1 MTIAALALLLAACG
15 NEEIIENNESGSTG
29 KVHMTFTAGMP
40 QTRTSLGE
48 DGHAVNWTQGD
59 LVAIYDGTETIC
71 KFEATEVSGST
82 ATLEGE
88 AKVTDTYTA
97 FYPYTD
103 DGTLTLDNT
112 AITFT
117 LPATQTAVAGGFA
130 EGLNPSWAQATDGSK
145 NLTFRNLCALAK
157 FTVDA
162 EGVTE
167 VTLTANQESDA
178 LAGGLTYT
186 IADGTLTATGSASRS
201 VTLTGTFTKGE
212 EYYFVVAPG
221 MLTGGITLNYMGEG
235 GKTYVK
241 TTQKEVT
248 FAAGKITNLG
258 VLDIANF
265 TEALNAAFANAV
277 KESNPNIGWR
287 ANPDGTVSLDEDNKL
302 QIIMNGGTFLDLPNK
317 NITSLAGIEYFTD
330 LEHLDCMGNQLT
342 TLDVTKLT
350 NLKNLFCSDNQ
361 LTTLDVTKLT
371 DLETLDC
378 MGNQLTTLDVTGLT
392 SLMFLV
398 CNDNQLTAL
407 DVTGLTSLV
416 NLLCSDNQLTALDV
430 TGLTNLTSLH
440 CNDNQLVSLNVSTL
454 EELKTLWCHGNKM
467 TALNITHNAY
477 LGDLTCGNQ
486 QDNQQLT
493 LTLWDTKKE
502 FWDRML
508 DRHSDENSNVTTNV
522 IEAPVNADHDGYEED
537 GETVDW

>member
-1 MTIAALALLLAACG
+1 MRTKNMTIAALALLLAACG

-71 KFEATEVSGST
+71 KFEATKVSGST
-82 ATLEGE
+82 ATLKGE
-88 AKVTDTYTA
+88 AAETDTYTA

-103 DGTLTLDNT
+103 DGTLTLTHD

-117 LPATQTAVAGGFA
+117 LPATQTATAGGFA

-145 NLTFRNLCALAK
+145 NLTFQNLCALAK

-167 VTLTANQESDA
+167 VTLTANNTSDA
-178 LAGGLTYT
+178 LSGGLTYT

-201 VTLTGTFTKGE
+201 VTLTGTFTRGE

-221 MLTGGITLNYMGEG
+221 TLTGGITLNYMGEG

-241 TTQKEVT
+241 TTQSEVPFT
-248 FAAGKITNLG
+248 AGKITNLG
-258 VLDIANF
+258 ALDIANF
-265 TEALNAAFANAV
+265 AEALNAAFANAV
-277 KESNPNIGWR
+277 KESNSHIQWT
-287 ANPDGTVSLDEDNKL
+287 ANPDGTVSLDENNRME
-302 QIIMNGGTFLDLPNK
+302 IIMNGGTFLDLQNK

-330 LEHLDCMGNQLT
+330 LEFLDCTGNQLT

-350 NLKNLFCSDNQ
+350 
-361 LTTLDVTKLT
+361 
-371 DLETLDC
+371 
-378 MGNQLTTLDVTGLT
+378 
-392 SLMFLV
+392 SLMYLV

-407 DVTGLTSLV
+407 DVTGLTSLK
-416 NLLCSDNQLTALDV
+416 NLFCSDNQLTTLDV
-430 TGLTNLTSLH
+430 TGLTSLTDLE
-440 CNDNQLVSLNVSTL
+440 CNGNQLVSLDVSTL
-454 EELKTLWCHGNKM
+454 KELQILWCHGNKM
-467 TALNITHNAY
+467 TALDITNNAY
-477 LGDLTCGNQ
+477 LGDLKCGNQ

-508 DRHSDENSNVTTNV
+508 NMYSDENSNVTTIVKPSPVEAGHNDFGDGGNV
-522 IEAPVNADHDGYEED
+522 E
-537 GETVDW
+537 W

>member
-1 MTIAALALLLAACG
+1 MKAKHIVLVAAALALAACG

-29 KVHMTFTAGMP
+29 KVHMTFTAGTP

-71 KFEATEVSGST
+71 KFEATEVEGST

-88 AKVTDTYTA
+88 AAETDTYTA

-145 NLTFRNLCALAK
+145 NLTFQNLCALAK

-178 LAGGLTYT
+178 LSGELTYT

-201 VTLTGTFTKGE
+201 VTLTGTFTKGK

-221 MLTGGITLNYMGEG
+221 TLTGGITLNYMGEG

-248 FAAGKITNLG
+248 FNAGRITYLG
-258 VLDIANF
+258 ALDANNF

-277 KESNPNIGWR
+277 KESNSHIQWT
-287 ANPDGTVSLDEDNKL
+287 ANPDGTVSLDENNR
-302 QIIMNGGTFLDLPNK
+302 IEIMNGGTFLDLQNK
-317 NITSLAGIEYFTD
+317 NITSLAGIEYFTN
-330 LEHLDCMGNQLT
+330 LETLNCMGNQLT

-350 NLKNLFCSDNQ
+350 S
-361 LTTLDVTKLT
+361 
-371 DLETLDC
+371 LELLDC
-378 MGNQLTTLDVTGLT
+378 RGNQLTALDVTGLT

-407 DVTGLTSLV
+407 DVTGLTSLTDLV
-416 NLLCSDNQLTALDV
+416 CSDNQLTTLDV

-454 EELKTLWCHGNKM
+454 EELGILWCHGNKM
-467 TALNITHNAY
+467 TALDITHNA
-477 LGDLTCGNQ
+477 DLWDLECGNQ

-493 LTLWDTKKE
+493 LTLWDTQE
-502 FWDRML
+502 AFWDRML
-508 DRHSDENSNVTTNV
+508 DMYSVENSNVTTNV
-522 IEAPVNADHDGYEED
+522 IETPVNADHDGYEED
-537 GETVDW
+537 GGEPVLQ

>member
-15 NEEIIENNESGSTG
+15 NEDILENNESGNAG
-29 KVHMTFTAGMP
+29 KVHMTFTAGTP
-40 QTRTSLGE
+40 QTRTSLAE

-82 ATLEGE
+82 ATLKGE
-88 AKVTDTYTA
+88 AAETDTYTA

-103 DGTLTLDNT
+103 DGTLTLTHD

-117 LPATQTAVAGGFA
+117 LPATQTATAGGFA

-145 NLTFRNLCALAK
+145 KLTFQNLCALAR

-178 LAGGLTYT
+178 LAGELTYT
-186 IADGTLTATGSASRS
+186 IADGKLTATGSASRS
-201 VTLTGTFTKGE
+201 VTLTGTFTRGE

-221 MLTGGITLNYMGEG
+221 TLKGGITLNYMGEG

-241 TTQKEVT
+241 TTTKQVT
-248 FAAGKITNLG
+248 FTAGKITKLG
-258 VLDIANF
+258 ALDIANF

-277 KESNPNIGWR
+277 KESNQYIQWR
-287 ANPDGTVSLDEDNKL
+287 ANPDGTVSLDENNKL
-302 QIIMNGGTFLDLPNK
+302 QIIENGGTFLDLQNK
-317 NITSLAGIEYFTD
+317 NITSLAGIEYFTY
-330 LEHLDCMGNQLT
+330 LEFLDCRGNQLT
-342 TLDVTKLT
+342 TLDVTK
-350 NLKNLFCSDNQ
+350 
-361 LTTLDVTKLT
+361 
-371 DLETLDC
+371 
-378 MGNQLTTLDVTGLT
+378 LT

-407 DVTGLTSLV
+407 DVTGLTSLMDLV
-416 NLLCSDNQLTALDV
+416 CSGNQLTTLDV

-454 EELKTLWCHGNKM
+454 KELQILWCHGNKM
-467 TALNITHNAY
+467 TALDITHNA
-477 LGDLTCGNQ
+477 DLWDLECGNQ
-486 QDNQQLT
+486 TDAAGKLQT
-493 LTLWDTKKE
+493 LTLILTSAQKDTWDNTWKN
-502 FWDRML
+502 W
-508 DRHSDENSNVTTNV
+508 SNN
-522 IEAPVNADHDGYEED
+522 APVTLEVKDLGSTAH
-537 GETVDW
+537 W

>member
-1 MTIAALALLLAACG
+1 MKVKNMTIAALALLLAACG
-15 NEEIIENNESGSTG
+15 NEDILENNESGNAG

-88 AKVTDTYTA
+88 AAETDTYTA

-117 LPATQTAVAGGFA
+117 LPATQTATAGGFA

-145 NLTFRNLCALAK
+145 NLTFQNLCALAK

-277 KESNPNIGWR
+277 KESNPDIGWR

-302 QIIMNGGTFLDLPNK
+302 QIRRNTFLDLQNK

-330 LEHLDCMGNQLT
+330 LEFLDCTGNQLT

-350 NLKNLFCSDNQ
+350 NL
-361 LTTLDVTKLT
+361 T
-371 DLETLDC
+371 DLIC
-378 MGNQLTTLDVTGLT
+378 AGNQLTTLDVTGLT
-392 SLMFLV
+392 NLMNLH
-398 CNDNQLTAL
+398 CN
-407 DVTGLTSLV
+407 
-416 NLLCSDNQLTALDV
+416 DNQLTALDV
-430 TGLTNLTSLH
+430 TGLTNLTGLFCAGNQLTTLDVTGLTNLMSLH

-454 EELKTLWCHGNKM
+454 EELGILLCHGNKM
-467 TALNITHNAY
+467 TALDITHNAD
-477 LGDLTCGNQ
+477 LWDLTCGNQ

-493 LTLWDTKKE
+493 LTLWDTQE
-502 FWDRML
+502 AFWDRML
-508 DRHSDENSNVTTNV
+508 DMYSDENSNVTTNV

>member
-1 MTIAALALLLAACG
+1 MKAKHIVLVAAALALAACG
-15 NEEIIENNESGSTG
+15 NEEILENNESGSTG
-29 KVHMTFTAGMP
+29 KVHMTFTAGTP

-82 ATLEGE
+82 ATLKGE
-88 AKVTDTYTA
+88 AAETDTYTA

-145 NLTFRNLCALAK
+145 NLTFQNLCALAK
-157 FTVDA
+157 FTVEA

-178 LAGGLTYT
+178 LAGELTYT

-201 VTLTGTFTKGE
+201 VTLTGTFTRGE

-221 MLTGGITLNYMGEG
+221 TLTGGITLNYMGEG

-248 FAAGKITNLG
+248 FTAGKITYLG
-258 VLDIANF
+258 ALDADNF

-277 KESNPNIGWR
+277 KESKPYIQWT
-287 ANPDGTVSLDEDNKL
+287 ANPDGTVSLDENNRME
-302 QIIMNGGTFLDLPNK
+302 IIMNRVAFLDLQNK

-330 LEHLDCMGNQLT
+330 LEHLFCAGNQLT
-342 TLDVTKLT
+342 ALDVTKLT
-350 NLKNLFCSDNQ
+350 NLTGLICA
-361 LTTLDVTKLT
+361 
-371 DLETLDC
+371 
-378 MGNQLTTLDVTGLT
+378 GNQLTTLDVTGLT
-392 SLMFLV
+392 SLMILV
-398 CNDNQLTAL
+398 CN
-407 DVTGLTSLV
+407 
-416 NLLCSDNQLTALDV
+416 DNQLTALDV

-454 EELKTLWCHGNKM
+454 EELGILWCHGNKM
-467 TALNITHNAY
+467 TALDITQNAD
-477 LGDLTCGNQ
+477 LGDLKCGNQ

-508 DRHSDENSNVTTNV
+508 NMYSDENSNVTTNL
-522 IEAPVNADHDGYEED
+522 IEAPVEAGHNGYEED
-537 GETVDW
+537 GGEPVLQ

>member
-1 MTIAALALLLAACG
+1 MSTKCMTIAALALLLAACG
-15 NEEIIENNESGSTG
+15 NEEILENNESGSTG

-88 AKVTDTYTA
+88 ATETDTYTA

-103 DGTLTLDNT
+103 DGTLTIDNT

-145 NLTFRNLCALAK
+145 NLTFQNLCALAK
-157 FTVDA
+157 FTVDT

-221 MLTGGITLNYMGEG
+221 TLTGGITLNYMGEG

-241 TTQKEVT
+241 TTTKQVT
-248 FAAGKITNLG
+248 FTAGRITNLG
-258 VLDIANF
+258 ALDIANF

-277 KESNPNIGWR
+277 EEFNPYIGWT
-287 ANPDGTVSLDEDNKL
+287 ANPDGTVSLDEYNKL
-302 QIIMNGGTFLDLPNK
+302 QIRRRGGPFLPLQNK

-330 LEHLDCMGNQLT
+330 LETLDCIGNQLT

-350 NLKNLFCSDNQ
+350 NL
-361 LTTLDVTKLT
+361 TTLI
-371 DLETLDC
+371 C
-378 MGNQLTTLDVTGLT
+378 SG
-392 SLMFLV
+392 
-398 CNDNQLTAL
+398 NQLTAL
-407 DVTGLTSLV
+407 DVTK
-416 NLLCSDNQLTALDV
+416 
-430 TGLTNLTSLH
+430 LTNLTDLE
-440 CNDNQLVSLNVSTL
+440 CNGNQLVSLDVSTL
-454 EELKTLWCHGNKM
+454 EELEILWCHGNKM
-467 TALNITHNAY
+467 TALDITNNAY

-537 GETVDW
+537 GGEPVLQ

>member
-1 MTIAALALLLAACG
+1 MKAKHIVLVAAALALAACG

-29 KVHMTFTAGMP
+29 KVHMTFTAGTP
-40 QTRTSLGE
+40 QTRTSLAE

-88 AKVTDTYTA
+88 AAETDTYTA

-117 LPATQTAVAGGFA
+117 LPATQTATAGGFA

-145 NLTFRNLCALAK
+145 NLTFQNLCALAK

-178 LAGGLTYT
+178 LAGELTYT
-186 IADGTLTATGSASRS
+186 IADGPLTATGSASRS
-201 VTLTGTFTKGE
+201 VTLTGTFTRGE

-221 MLTGGITLNYMGEG
+221 TLTGGITLNYMGEG

-241 TTQKEVT
+241 TTQSEVT
-248 FAAGKITNLG
+248 FTAGKITYLG
-258 VLDIANF
+258 ALDANNF

-277 KESNPNIGWR
+277 KESNSHIQWR
-287 ANPDGTVSLDEDNKL
+287 ANPDGTVSLDEYNKL
-302 QIIMNGGTFLDLPNK
+302 EIIRNGGTFLDLPNK

-330 LEHLDCMGNQLT
+330 LELLDCRGNQLT
-342 TLDVTKLT
+342 ALDVTKLT
-350 NLKNLFCSDNQ
+350 
-361 LTTLDVTKLT
+361 
-371 DLETLDC
+371 
-378 MGNQLTTLDVTGLT
+378 
-392 SLMFLV
+392 SLMYLV

-407 DVTGLTSLV
+407 DVTGLTSLTDLV
-416 NLLCSDNQLTALDV
+416 CSGNQLTTLDVTKLTNLTTLICAGNQLTALDV

-454 EELKTLWCHGNKM
+454 EELESLWCHGNKM
-467 TALNITHNAY
+467 TALDITHNA
-477 LGDLTCGNQ
+477 DLWDLECGNQ
-486 QDNQQLT
+486 TDAAGKLQT
-493 LTLWDTKKE
+493 LTLILTSAQKDTWDNTWKN
-502 FWDRML
+502 W
-508 DRHSDENSNVTTNV
+508 SNN
-522 IEAPVNADHDGYEED
+522 APVTLEVKDLGSTAH
-537 GETVDW
+537 W

>member
-1 MTIAALALLLAACG
+1 MALAGGLMTACTQDETEGLA
-15 NEEIIENNESGSTG
+15 TG
-29 KVHMTFTAGMP
+29 KLVPMTFTAGTP

-71 KFEATEVSGST
+71 KFEATEVEGST

-117 LPATQTAVAGGFA
+117 LPATQTATAGGFA

-145 NLTFRNLCALAK
+145 NLTFQNLCALAK

-167 VTLTANQESDA
+167 VILTANNTGDA
-178 LAGGLTYT
+178 LAGELTYT
-186 IADGTLTATGSASRS
+186 IADRTLTATGSASRS
-201 VTLTGTFTKGE
+201 VTIKGNFE
-212 EYYFVVAPG
+212 AAKEYYFVVAPG
-221 MLTGGITLNYMGEG
+221 TLTGGITLNYMGEG

-241 TTQKEVT
+241 TTTKQVT
-248 FAAGKITNLG
+248 FTAGKITNLG
-258 VLDIANF
+258 ALDIANF

-277 KESNPNIGWR
+277 KEFNPNIQWR

-302 QIIMNGGTFLDLPNK
+302 QIRRNRVTFLYLQNK

-330 LEHLDCMGNQLT
+330 LETLDCGGNQLT

-350 NLKNLFCSDNQ
+350 K
-361 LTTLDVTKLT
+361 
-371 DLETLDC
+371 
-378 MGNQLTTLDVTGLT
+378 
-392 SLMFLV
+392 LMFLV

-407 DVTGLTSLV
+407 DVTGLTSLK
-416 NLLCSDNQLTALDV
+416 NLICSGNQLTTLDV
-430 TGLTNLTSLH
+430 TGLTSLTDLECS
-440 CNDNQLVSLNVSTL
+440 DNQLVSLDVSTL
-454 EELKTLWCHGNKM
+454 EELGILWCHGNKM
-467 TALNITHNAY
+467 TALDITHNAY
-477 LGDLTCGNQ
+477 LGDLKCGNQ

-508 DRHSDENSNVTTNV
+508 NRYSDENSNVTTNV
-522 IEAPVNADHDGYEED
+522 IETPVNADHDGYEDD
-537 GETVDW
+537 GGEPVLQ

>member
-1 MTIAALALLLAACG
+1 MSTKCMTIAALALLLAACG

-117 LPATQTAVAGGFA
+117 LPATQTATAGGFA
-130 EGLNPSWAQATDGSK
+130 NGLNPSWAQATDGSK

-178 LAGGLTYT
+178 LSGGLTYT

-221 MLTGGITLNYMGEG
+221 TLTGGITLNYMGEG

-248 FAAGKITNLG
+248 FTAGKITYLG
-258 VLDIANF
+258 ALDANNF

-277 KESNPNIGWR
+277 EDFNPNIGWR
-287 ANPDGTVSLDEDNKL
+287 ANPDGTVSLDEYNRM
-302 QIIMNGGTFLDLPNK
+302 QIIMNGGTFLFLRNK

-330 LEHLDCMGNQLT
+330 LETLDCMDNQLT

-350 NLKNLFCSDNQ
+350 NL
-361 LTTLDVTKLT
+361 T
-371 DLETLDC
+371 DLEC
-378 MGNQLTTLDVTGLT
+378 NGNQLGSLD
-392 SLMFLV
+392 
-398 CNDNQLTAL
+398 
-407 DVTGLTSLV
+407 
-416 NLLCSDNQLTALDV
+416 
-430 TGLTNLTSLH
+430 
-440 CNDNQLVSLNVSTL
+440 VSTL
-454 EELKTLWCHGNKM
+454 KELKILWCHGNKM
-467 TALNITHNAY
+467 TALDITHNAY
-477 LGDLTCGNQ
+477 LGELKCGNQ

-508 DRHSDENSNVTTNV
+508 NMYSDENSNVTTNF
-522 IEAPVNADHDGYEED
+522 IETPVNADHDGYEEVG
-537 GETVDW
+537 GEPVLQ

>member
-15 NEEIIENNESGSTG
+15 NEEILENNESGSTG
-29 KVHMTFTAGMP
+29 KVHMTFTAGTP
-40 QTRTSLGE
+40 QTRTSLAE
-48 DGHAVNWTQGD
+48 NGHAVNWTQGD

-88 AKVTDTYTA
+88 AAETDTYTA

-103 DGTLTLDNT
+103 DGTLTLTHD

-117 LPATQTAVAGGFA
+117 LPATQTAVADGFA
-130 EGLNPSWAQATDGSK
+130 EGLNPSWAQATGGSK
-145 NLTFRNLCALAK
+145 NLTFQNLCALAK

-186 IADGTLTATGSASRS
+186 DGTLAANDGASRS

-221 MLTGGITLNYMGEG
+221 TLTGGITLNYMGEG

-248 FAAGKITNLG
+248 FTAGKITNLG
-258 VLDIANF
+258 VLDANNF

-277 KESNPNIGWR
+277 KESNPDIQWR
-287 ANPDGTVSLDEDNKL
+287 ANPDGTVSLDEYNRM
-302 QIIMNGGTFLDLPNK
+302 QIIRNWVTFLDLQNK

-330 LEHLDCMGNQLT
+330 LEILDCMGNQLT

-350 NLKNLFCSDNQ
+350 KLMFLICAGNQ
-361 LTTLDVTKLT
+361 LTTLDVTGLT
-371 DLETLDC
+371 NLTTLDC

-392 SLMFLV
+392 NL
-398 CNDNQLTAL
+398 
-407 DVTGLTSLV
+407 TGLF
-416 NLLCSDNQLTALDV
+416 CAGNQLTALDV
-430 TGLTNLTSLH
+430 TGLTNLTDLE
-440 CNDNQLVSLNVSTL
+440 CNDNQLVSLDVRTL
-454 EELKTLWCHGNKM
+454 EELEILWCHGNKM
-467 TALNITHNAY
+467 TALDITNNAY
-477 LGDLTCGNQ
+477 LGDLKCGNQ

-493 LTLWDTKKE
+493 LTLWDTQE
-502 FWDRML
+502 AFWNRML
-508 DRHSDENSNVTTNV
+508 NMYSGENSNVTTIV
-522 IEAPVNADHDGYEED
+522 KPSPVEAGHNGYEED
-537 GETVDW
+537 GGEPVLQ

>member
-29 KVHMTFTAGMP
+29 KVHMTFTAGTP
-40 QTRTSLGE
+40 QTRTSLAE

-117 LPATQTAVAGGFA
+117 LPATQTATAGGFA

-145 NLTFRNLCALAK
+145 NLEFQNLCALAK

-201 VTLTGTFTKGE
+201 VTIKGNFE
-212 EYYFVVAPG
+212 AAKEYYFVVAPG
-221 MLTGGITLNYMGEG
+221 TLTGGITLNYMDEG

-248 FAAGKITNLG
+248 FTAGKITYLG
-258 VLDIANF
+258 ALDANNF

-277 KESNPNIGWR
+277 KEFNPNIGWR
-287 ANPDGTVSLDEDNKL
+287 ANPDGTVSLDENNRM
-302 QIIMNGGTFLDLPNK
+302 QIIMNGGTFLFLRNK

-330 LEHLDCMGNQLT
+330 LETLDCMDNQLT

-350 NLKNLFCSDNQ
+350 NL
-361 LTTLDVTKLT
+361 T
-371 DLETLDC
+371 DLE
-378 MGNQLTTLDVTGLT
+378 
-392 SLMFLV
+392 
-398 CNDNQLTAL
+398 
-407 DVTGLTSLV
+407 
-416 NLLCSDNQLTALDV
+416 
-430 TGLTNLTSLH
+430 

-454 EELKTLWCHGNKM
+454 EELKYLWCHGNKM
-467 TALNITHNAY
+467 TALDITNNAY
-477 LGDLTCGNQ
+477 LGDLKCGNQ

-508 DRHSDENSNVTTNV
+508 NMYSVENSNVTTIVKPSPVEAGHNDFGDGGNV
-522 IEAPVNADHDGYEED
+522 E
-537 GETVDW
+537 W

>member
-1 MTIAALALLLAACG
+1 MKAKNMTIAALALLLAACG
-15 NEEIIENNESGSTG
+15 NEEILENNESGSTG
-29 KVHMTFTAGMP
+29 KVHMTFTAGTP

-48 DGHAVNWTQGD
+48 DGHAVNWTLND

-71 KFEATEVSGST
+71 KFEATEVEGST

-117 LPATQTAVAGGFA
+117 LPATQTATAGGFA

-145 NLTFRNLCALAK
+145 NLTFQNLCALAK

-186 IADGTLTATGSASRS
+186 IADDALTATGSASRS
-201 VTLTGTFTKGE
+201 VTMTGTFMKGE

-221 MLTGGITLNYMGEG
+221 TLTGGITLNYMGEG

-248 FAAGKITNLG
+248 FTAGKITYLG
-258 VLDIANF
+258 ALDANNF

-277 KESNPNIGWR
+277 EEFNPNIQWR
-287 ANPDGTVSLDEDNKL
+287 ANPDGTVSLDEDNKF
-302 QIIMNGGTFLDLPNK
+302 QIIRRG
-317 NITSLAGIEYFTD
+317 
-330 LEHLDCMGNQLT
+330 
-342 TLDVTKLT
+342 
-350 NLKNLFCSDNQ
+350 
-361 LTTLDVTKLT
+361 
-371 DLETLDC
+371 
-378 MGNQLTTLDVTGLT
+378 
-392 SLMFLV
+392 
-398 CNDNQLTAL
+398 
-407 DVTGLTSLV
+407 
-416 NLLCSDNQLTALDV
+416 
-430 TGLTNLTSLH
+430 
-440 CNDNQLVSLNVSTL
+440 
-454 EELKTLWCHGNKM
+454 ELSWICEIKTLP
-467 TALNITHNAY
+467 ALPALSTSPIWR
-477 LGDLTCGNQ
+477 
-486 QDNQQLT
+486 
-493 LTLWDTKKE
+493 LWIAG
-502 FWDRML
+502 
-508 DRHSDENSNVTTNV
+508 V
-522 IEAPVNADHDGYEED
+522 IN
-537 GETVDW
+537 

>member
-15 NEEIIENNESGSTG
+15 NEEILENNESGSTG

-82 ATLEGE
+82 ATLKGE
-88 AKVTDTYTA
+88 AAETDTYTA

-117 LPATQTAVAGGFA
+117 LPATQTATAGGFA
-130 EGLNPSWAQATDGSK
+130 NGLNPSWAQATGGSK
-145 NLTFRNLCALAK
+145 NLEFQNLCALAK

-221 MLTGGITLNYMGEG
+221 TLTGGITLNYMGEG

-241 TTQKEVT
+241 TTTKQVT
-248 FAAGKITNLG
+248 FTAGKITNLG
-258 VLDIANF
+258 ALDANNF

-277 KESNPNIGWR
+277 KESNQYIQWT
-287 ANPDGTVSLDEDNKL
+287 ANPDGTVSLDENNRME
-302 QIIMNGGTFLDLPNK
+302 IIMNWVTHLDLQNK
-317 NITSLAGIEYFTD
+317 NITSLAGIEYF
-330 LEHLDCMGNQLT
+330 
-342 TLDVTKLT
+342 
-350 NLKNLFCSDNQ
+350 
-361 LTTLDVTKLT
+361 T

-392 SLMFLV
+392 SLTDLE
-398 CNDNQLTAL
+398 
-407 DVTGLTSLV
+407 
-416 NLLCSDNQLTALDV
+416 
-430 TGLTNLTSLH
+430 
-440 CNDNQLVSLNVSTL
+440 CNDNQLVSLDVSTL
-454 EELKTLWCHGNKM
+454 EELEYLWCHGNKM
-467 TALNITHNAY
+467 TALDITHNAY
-477 LGDLTCGNQ
+477 LGDLKCGNQ

-508 DRHSDENSNVTTNV
+508 NMYSDENSNVTTNV
-522 IEAPVNADHDGYEED
+522 IETPVNADHNGYEED
-537 GETVDW
+537 GGEPVLQ

>member
-1 MTIAALALLLAACG
+1 MKAKHIVLVAAALALAACS
-15 NEEIIENNESGSTG
+15 NEEILENNESGSTG
-29 KVHMTFTAGMP
+29 KVHMTFSAGTP
-40 QTRTSLGE
+40 QTRTSLAD
-48 DGHAVNWTQGD
+48 DGHAVNWTLND
-59 LVAIYDGTETIC
+59 LVAIYDGTETLC
-71 KFEATEVSGST
+71 RFEATEVNGSN

-103 DGTLTLDNT
+103 DGTLTFGDGT
-112 AITFT
+112 ITFT
-117 LPATQTAVAGGFA
+117 LPAGQTATAGGFA

-145 NLTFRNLCALAK
+145 NLTFQNLCALAK

-186 IADGTLTATGSASRS
+186 IADGTLTANDGASRS
-201 VTLTGTFTKGE
+201 VTMTGTFTKGQT
-212 EYYFVVAPG
+212 YYFVVAPG
-221 MLTGGITLNYMGEG
+221 TLTGGITLNYTGEG

-241 TTQKEVT
+241 TTQSEVT
-248 FAAGKITNLG
+248 FTAGKITYLG
-258 VLDIANF
+258 ALDANNF

-277 KESNPNIGWR
+277 KEFNPNINWT
-287 ANPDGTVSLDEDNKL
+287 ANPDGTVSLDGYNQE
-302 QIIMNGGTFLDLPNK
+302 QIIMNGRPFLDLRNK
-317 NITSLAGIEYFTD
+317 NITSLAGIEYFTNLTSLICAGNQLTTLD
-330 LEHLDCMGNQLT
+330 VTKLTSLTVLECSNNQLT

-350 NLKNLFCSDNQ
+350 NLEILECSGNQ
-361 LTTLDVTKLT
+361 LTTLDVTK
-371 DLETLDC
+371 
-378 MGNQLTTLDVTGLT
+378 LT

-407 DVTGLTSLV
+407 DVTGLTSLTD
-416 NLLCSDNQLTALDV
+416 LECS
-430 TGLTNLTSLH
+430 
-440 CNDNQLVSLNVSTL
+440 DNQLVSLDVSTL
-454 EELKTLWCHGNKM
+454 EELEILWCHGNKM
-467 TALNITHNAY
+467 TALDITHNAY
-477 LGDLTCGNQ
+477 LGDLKCGNQ

-508 DRHSDENSNVTTNV
+508 NKYSDENSNVTTIV
-522 IEAPVNADHDGYEED
+522 KPSPVEAGHNGYEED
-537 GETVDW
+537 GGEPVLQ

>member
-1 MTIAALALLLAACG
+1 
-15 NEEIIENNESGSTG
+15 
-29 KVHMTFTAGMP
+29 MTFTAGMP

-71 KFEATEVSGST
+71 KFEATEIEGST
-82 ATLEGE
+82 ATLKGE
-88 AKVTDTYTA
+88 AAETDTYTA

-117 LPATQTAVAGGFA
+117 LPATQTATAGGFA
-130 EGLNPSWAQATDGSK
+130 EGLNPSWAQATGGSK
-145 NLTFRNLCALAK
+145 NLTFQNLCALAK

-178 LAGGLTYT
+178 LAGELTYT
-186 IADGTLTATGSASRS
+186 IADRTLTATGSASRS

-221 MLTGGITLNYMGEG
+221 TLMGGITLNYMGEG

-241 TTQKEVT
+241 TTTKQVT
-248 FAAGKITNLG
+248 FTAGNITNLG
-258 VLDIANF
+258 ALDIANF

-277 KESNPNIGWR
+277 KEFNPNIQWT
-287 ANPDGTVSLDEDNKL
+287 ANPDGTVSLDENNRME
-302 QIIMNGGTFLDLPNK
+302 IIMNWVTFLPLQNK
-317 NITSLAGIEYFTD
+317 NITSLAGIEYF
-330 LEHLDCMGNQLT
+330 
-342 TLDVTKLT
+342 
-350 NLKNLFCSDNQ
+350 
-361 LTTLDVTKLT
+361 T

-378 MGNQLTTLDVTGLT
+378 MGNQLTTLDVTKLT
-392 SLMFLV
+392 KLKFLV

-407 DVTGLTSLV
+407 DVTGLTSLK
-416 NLLCSDNQLTALDV
+416 NLICSDNQLTTLDV
-430 TGLTNLTSLH
+430 TGLTSLTDLE
-440 CNDNQLVSLNVSTL
+440 CCDNQLVSLDVSTL
-454 EELKTLWCHGNKM
+454 KELQILWCHGNKM
-467 TALNITHNAY
+467 TALDITNNAY
-477 LGDLTCGNQ
+477 LGDLKCGNQ

-508 DRHSDENSNVTTNV
+508 NRYSDENSNVTTNV
-522 IEAPVNADHDGYEED
+522 KPSPVEAGHNGYEED
-537 GETVDW
+537 GGEPVLQ

>member
-1 MTIAALALLLAACG
+1 MKAKHIVLVAAALALAACG

-29 KVHMTFTAGMP
+29 KVHMTFTAGTP

-71 KFEATEVSGST
+71 DFKATKVEGST

-88 AKVTDTYTA
+88 AEVTDTYTA

-103 DGTLTLDNT
+103 DGTLTLTHD

-117 LPATQTAVAGGFA
+117 LPATQTATAGGFA

-145 NLTFRNLCALAK
+145 NLTFQNLCALAK

-186 IADGTLTATGSASRS
+186 IADGTLAANDGASRS
-201 VTLTGTFTKGE
+201 VKMTGTFTKGE
-212 EYYFVVAPG
+212 AYYFVVAPG
-221 MLTGGITLNYMGEG
+221 TLTGGITLNYMGEG

-241 TTQKEVT
+241 TTQSEVT
-248 FAAGKITNLG
+248 FTAGKITNLG
-258 VLDIANF
+258 ALDANNF

-277 KESNPNIGWR
+277 KESNSHIQWT
-287 ANPDGTVSLDEDNKL
+287 ANPDGTVSLDENNR
-302 QIIMNGGTFLDLPNK
+302 IEIMNGGTFLDLQNK
-317 NITSLAGIEYFTD
+317 NITSLAGIEYFTN
-330 LEHLDCMGNQLT
+330 LETLNCMGNQLT

-350 NLKNLFCSDNQ
+350 S
-361 LTTLDVTKLT
+361 
-371 DLETLDC
+371 LELLDC
-378 MGNQLTTLDVTGLT
+378 RGNQLTALDVTGLT

-407 DVTGLTSLV
+407 DVTGLTSLTDLV
-416 NLLCSDNQLTALDV
+416 CSDNQLTTLDV

-454 EELKTLWCHGNKM
+454 EELGILWCHGNKM
-467 TALNITHNAY
+467 TALDITHNAY
-477 LGDLTCGNQ
+477 LGDLKCGNQ
-486 QDNQQLT
+486 QEPLA
-493 LTLWDTKKE
+493 LTLWDTQE
-502 FWDRML
+502 AFWGRML
-508 DRHSDENSNVTTNV
+508 DMYSDENSNVTTNV
-522 IEAPVNADHDGYEED
+522 IETPVNADHDGYEED
-537 GETVDW
+537 GGEPVLQ

>member
-1 MTIAALALLLAACG
+1 MKAKHIVLVAAALALAACG
-15 NEEIIENNESGSTG
+15 NEEILENNESGSTG
-29 KVHMTFTAGMP
+29 KVHMTFTAGTP
-40 QTRTSLGE
+40 QTRTSLAD
-48 DGHAVNWTQGD
+48 DGLAVNWTQGD

-82 ATLEGE
+82 ATLKGE
-88 AKVTDTYTA
+88 AAETDTYTA

-145 NLTFRNLCALAK
+145 NLTFQNLCALAK

-178 LAGGLTYT
+178 LAGELTYT

-221 MLTGGITLNYMGEG
+221 ALTGGITLNYMGEG

-241 TTQKEVT
+241 TTQKEVPFT
-248 FAAGKITNLG
+248 AGKITNLG
-258 VLDIANF
+258 ALDIANF

-277 KESNPNIGWR
+277 KESNSHIQWR
-287 ANPDGTVSLDEDNKL
+287 ANPDGTVSLDEYNRME
-302 QIIMNGGTFLDLPNK
+302 IIMNRGTFLDLPNK

-330 LEHLDCMGNQLT
+330 LENLDCRGNQLT

-350 NLKNLFCSDNQ
+350 NLTGLICA
-361 LTTLDVTKLT
+361 
-371 DLETLDC
+371 
-378 MGNQLTTLDVTGLT
+378 GNQLTTLDVTGLT
-392 SLMFLV
+392 SLMILV

-407 DVTGLTSLV
+407 DVTGLTSL
-416 NLLCSDNQLTALDV
+416 T
-430 TGLTNLTSLH
+430 
-440 CNDNQLVSLNVSTL
+440 
-454 EELKTLWCHGNKM
+454 
-467 TALNITHNAY
+467 
-477 LGDLTCGNQ
+477 DLYCGNQ
-486 QDNQQLT
+486 TKAAGVPQT
-493 LTLWDTKKE
+493 LTLILTSAQKDTWDKR
-502 FWDRML
+502 WG
-508 DRHSDENSNVTTNV
+508 SYDENARVSAEVKDLGST
-522 IEAPVNADHDGYEED
+522 AH
-537 GETVDW
+537 W

>member
-15 NEEIIENNESGSTG
+15 NEEILENNESGSTG

-40 QTRTSLGE
+40 QTRTSLAE

-82 ATLEGE
+82 ATLKGE
-88 AKVTDTYTA
+88 AAETDTYTA

-117 LPATQTAVAGGFA
+117 LPATQTATAGGFA
-130 EGLNPSWAQATDGSK
+130 EGLNPSWAQATGGSK

-178 LAGGLTYT
+178 LAGELTYT

-201 VTLTGTFTKGE
+201 VTLTGTFTRGE
-212 EYYFVVAPG
+212 EYYFVVAPDTL
-221 MLTGGITLNYMGEG
+221 MGGITLNYMGEG

-248 FAAGKITNLG
+248 FTAGKITNLG
-258 VLDIANF
+258 ALVQDDNF

-277 KESNPNIGWR
+277 KEFNPNIQWR
-287 ANPDGTVSLDEDNKL
+287 ANPDGTVSLDEYNKF
-302 QIIMNGGTFLDLPNK
+302 QIIRNGGPFLFLRNK

-330 LEHLDCMGNQLT
+330 LETLDCMGNQLT

-350 NLKNLFCSDNQ
+350 NLTGLICAGNQ

-371 DLETLDC
+371 
-378 MGNQLTTLDVTGLT
+378 NLTTLICSG
-392 SLMFLV
+392 
-398 CNDNQLTAL
+398 NQLTAL
-407 DVTGLTSLV
+407 DVTGLTSLTD
-416 NLLCSDNQLTALDV
+416 LECS
-430 TGLTNLTSLH
+430 
-440 CNDNQLVSLNVSTL
+440 DNQLVSLDVSTL
-454 EELKTLWCHGNKM
+454 EELKILWCHGNKM
-467 TALNITHNAY
+467 TALDITHNAY
-477 LGDLTCGNQ
+477 LGDLKCGNQ

-508 DRHSDENSNVTTNV
+508 NMYSDENSNVTTIV
-522 IEAPVNADHDGYEED
+522 KPSPVEAGHNGYEED
-537 GETVDW
+537 GGEPVLQ

>member
-1 MTIAALALLLAACG
+1 MKKANILATAALATLLAACG
-15 NEEIIENNESGSTG
+15 NEEILENNESGSTG
-29 KVHMTFTAGMP
+29 KVHMTFTAGTQ

-48 DGHAVNWTQGD
+48 DGHAVNWTKGD
-59 LVAIYDGTETIC
+59 LVAIYDGTAELC

-97 FYPYTD
+97 FYPFAAVTD
-103 DGTLTLDNT
+103 IDNT

-117 LPATQTAVAGGFA
+117 LPAGQTATAGGFA

-145 NLTFRNLCALAK
+145 NLTFQNLCALAK

-167 VTLTANQESDA
+167 VTLTANNTGDA

-186 IADGTLTATGSASRS
+186 IGTDGSDGTLAANDGASRS
-201 VTLTGTFTKGE
+201 VKMTGTFTKGE

-221 MLTGGITLNYMGEG
+221 TLTGGITLNYMGEG

-241 TTQKEVT
+241 TTTKQVT
-248 FAAGKITNLG
+248 FTAGRITNLG

-277 KESNPNIGWR
+277 EEFNPNIGWR
-287 ANPDGTVSLDEDNKL
+287 ANPDGTVSLDEYNKF
-302 QIIMNGGTFLDLPNK
+302 QIIRNGGPFLHLQNK

-330 LEHLDCMGNQLT
+330 LETLDCMGTQLT
-342 TLDVTKLT
+342 TLDVTK
-350 NLKNLFCSDNQ
+350 
-361 LTTLDVTKLT
+361 
-371 DLETLDC
+371 
-378 MGNQLTTLDVTGLT
+378 LT

-407 DVTGLTSLV
+407 DVTGLTSLK
-416 NLLCSDNQLTALDV
+416 NLVCSGNQLTALDV
-430 TGLTNLTSLH
+430 TGLTSLTDLECS
-440 CNDNQLVSLNVSTL
+440 DNQLVSLDVSTL
-454 EELKTLWCHGNKM
+454 EELEILWCHGNKM
-467 TALNITHNAY
+467 TALDITNNAY
-477 LGDLTCGNQ
+477 LGDLKCGNQ

-508 DRHSDENSNVTTNV
+508 NMYSDENSNVTTIV
-522 IEAPVNADHDGYEED
+522 KPSPVEAGHNGYEDD

>member
-15 NEEIIENNESGSTG
+15 NEEILENNESGSTG
-29 KVHMTFTAGMP
+29 KVHMTFSAGTP
-40 QTRTSLGE
+40 QTRTSLAD
-48 DGHAVNWTQGD
+48 DGLAVNWTQGD

-117 LPATQTAVAGGFA
+117 LPATQTATAGGFA

-201 VTLTGTFTKGE
+201 VTLTGTFTKGK

-221 MLTGGITLNYMGEG
+221 TLTGGITLNYMGDG

-248 FAAGKITNLG
+248 FNAGRITYLG
-258 VLDIANF
+258 ALDIANF

-277 KESNPNIGWR
+277 EDFNPNIGWK
-287 ANPDGTVSLDEDNKL
+287 ANPDGTVSLDEDNKF
-302 QIIMNGGTFLDLPNK
+302 QIRMNGGTFLFLQNK

-330 LEHLDCMGNQLT
+330 LETLDCMDNQLT

-350 NLKNLFCSDNQ
+350 NL
-361 LTTLDVTKLT
+361 T
-371 DLETLDC
+371 DLE
-378 MGNQLTTLDVTGLT
+378 
-392 SLMFLV
+392 
-398 CNDNQLTAL
+398 CN
-407 DVTGLTSLV
+407 G
-416 NLLCSDNQLTALDV
+416 
-430 TGLTNLTSLH
+430 
-440 CNDNQLVSLNVSTL
+440 NQLVSLNVSTL
-454 EELKTLWCHGNKM
+454 EELKILWCHGNKM
-467 TALNITHNAY
+467 TALDITNKAY
-477 LGDLTCGNQ
+477 LGDLKCGNQ

-493 LTLWDTKKE
+493 LTLWDTKKA

-508 DRHSDENSNVTTNV
+508 NMYSDENSNVTTNV

-537 GETVDW
+537 GGEPVLQ

>member
-15 NEEIIENNESGSTG
+15 NEEILENNESGSTG
-29 KVHMTFTAGMP
+29 KVHMTFTAGTP
-40 QTRTSLGE
+40 QTRTSLAE

-117 LPATQTAVAGGFA
+117 LPATQTATAGGFA

-145 NLTFRNLCALAK
+145 NLTFQNLCALAK

-201 VTLTGTFTKGE
+201 VTLTGTFTRGE

-221 MLTGGITLNYMGEG
+221 TLTGGITLNYMGEG

-241 TTQKEVT
+241 TTTNQVT
-248 FAAGKITNLG
+248 FTAGKITKLG
-258 VLDIANF
+258 ALDIANF

-277 KESNPNIGWR
+277 KESNSHIQWR
-287 ANPDGTVSLDEDNKL
+287 ANPDGTVSLDENNRME
-302 QIIMNGGTFLDLPNK
+302 IIGNGGTFLDLPNK

-330 LEHLDCMGNQLT
+330 LQTLDCRG
-342 TLDVTKLT
+342 
-350 NLKNLFCSDNQ
+350 NQ

-371 DLETLDC
+371 DLEFLDC
-378 MGNQLTTLDVTGLT
+378 SGNQLTTLDVTKLT

-416 NLLCSDNQLTALDV
+416 NLLCSDNQLTALNV

-440 CNDNQLVSLNVSTL
+440 CNDNQLVSLDVSTL
-454 EELKTLWCHGNKM
+454 EELQILWCHGNKM
-467 TALNITHNAY
+467 TALDITHNA
-477 LGDLTCGNQ
+477 DLWDLKCGNQ
-486 QDNQQLT
+486 QEPLA
-493 LTLWDTKKE
+493 LTLWDTQE
-502 FWDRML
+502 AFWNSML
-508 DRHSDENSNVTTNV
+508 GKYSDENSNVTTNL
-522 IEAPVNADHDGYEED
+522 IEAPVNADHDGYEDD
-537 GETVDW
+537 GGEPVLQ

>member
-1 MTIAALALLLAACG
+1 MTITALALLLAACG
-15 NEEIIENNESGSTG
+15 NEEILENNESGNAG

-48 DGHAVNWTQGD
+48 DGHAVNWTLND

-117 LPATQTAVAGGFA
+117 LPATQTATAGGFA
-130 EGLNPSWAQATDGSK
+130 NGLNPSWAQATDGSK
-145 NLTFRNLCALAK
+145 NLTFQNLCALAK

-167 VTLTANQESDA
+167 VTLTANHESDA

-201 VTLTGTFTKGE
+201 VTLTGTFTRGE

-221 MLTGGITLNYMGEG
+221 TLTGGITLNYMGEG

-241 TTQKEVT
+241 TTQSEVT
-248 FAAGKITNLG
+248 FTAGKITNLG
-258 VLDIANF
+258 ALVQDDNF

-277 KESNPNIGWR
+277 KEFNPYIQWR

-302 QIIMNGGTFLDLPNK
+302 QIIRRGGTFLDLRNK

-330 LEHLDCMGNQLT
+330 LETLDCRGNQLT

-350 NLKNLFCSDNQ
+350 KLK
-361 LTTLDVTKLT
+361 
-371 DLETLDC
+371 
-378 MGNQLTTLDVTGLT
+378 
-392 SLMFLV
+392 FLV

-407 DVTGLTSLV
+407 DVTGLTSLK
-416 NLLCSDNQLTALDV
+416 NLICSDNQLTTLDV
-430 TGLTNLTSLH
+430 TGLTSLTDLECS
-440 CNDNQLVSLNVSTL
+440 DNQLVSLDVSTL
-454 EELKTLWCHGNKM
+454 EELGILWCHGNKM
-467 TALNITHNAY
+467 TALDITHNAY
-477 LGDLTCGNQ
+477 LGDLKCGNQ

-508 DRHSDENSNVTTNV
+508 NMYSDENSNVTTNV
-522 IEAPVNADHDGYEED
+522 IETPVNADHDGYEED
-537 GETVDW
+537 GGEPVLQ

>member
-1 MTIAALALLLAACG
+1 MSIKCMTIAALALLLAACG
-15 NEEIIENNESGSTG
+15 NEEILENNESGSTG

-40 QTRTSLGE
+40 QTRTSLAE

-88 AKVTDTYTA
+88 AAETDTYTA

-103 DGTLTLDNT
+103 DGTLTIDNT

-117 LPATQTAVAGGFA
+117 LPATQTATAGGFA
-130 EGLNPSWAQATDGSK
+130 NGLNPSWAQATGGCK
-145 NLTFRNLCALAK
+145 NLEFQNLCALAK

-178 LAGGLTYT
+178 LAGELTYT
-186 IADGTLTATGSASRS
+186 IADRTLTATGSASRS
-201 VTLTGTFTKGE
+201 VTLTGTFTRGE

-221 MLTGGITLNYMGEG
+221 TLTGGITLNYMGEG

-248 FAAGKITNLG
+248 FTAGKITNLG
-258 VLDIANF
+258 ALVQDDNF

-277 KESNPNIGWR
+277 KESNPNIQWR

-302 QIIMNGGTFLDLPNK
+302 QIIMNWVAHLDLQNK

-330 LEHLDCMGNQLT
+330 LEVLYCSGNQLT

-350 NLKNLFCSDNQ
+350 
-361 LTTLDVTKLT
+361 
-371 DLETLDC
+371 
-378 MGNQLTTLDVTGLT
+378 
-392 SLMFLV
+392 SLMYLV

-407 DVTGLTSLV
+407 DVTGLTSLTV
-416 NLLCSDNQLTALDV
+416 LDCRGNQLTALDV
-430 TGLTNLTSLH
+430 TGLTNLTTLICSGNQLTALDVTKLTNLTNLK
-440 CNDNQLVSLNVSTL
+440 CNDNQLVSLDVSTL
-454 EELKTLWCHGNKM
+454 EELKYLWCHGNKM
-467 TALNITHNAY
+467 TALDITNNAY
-477 LGDLTCGNQ
+477 LGDLKCGNQ
-486 QDNQQLT
+486 QEPLT

-508 DRHSDENSNVTTNV
+508 NMYSDENSNVTTIV
-522 IEAPVNADHDGYEED
+522 KPSPVNADHDGYEED
-537 GETVDW
+537 GGEPVLQ

>member
-1 MTIAALALLLAACG
+1 MKAKHIVLVAAALALAACG

-29 KVHMTFTAGMP
+29 KVHMTFTAGTP
-40 QTRTSLGE
+40 QTRTSLAE
-48 DGHAVNWTQGD
+48 DGHAVNWTLND

-82 ATLEGE
+82 ATLKGE
-88 AKVTDTYTA
+88 AAETDTYTA

-117 LPATQTAVAGGFA
+117 LPAGQTATAGGFA

-145 NLTFRNLCALAK
+145 NLTFHNLCALAK

-178 LAGGLTYT
+178 LAGELTYT
-186 IADGTLTATGSASRS
+186 IADGKLTATGSASRS
-201 VTLTGTFTKGE
+201 VTLTGTFTRGE

-221 MLTGGITLNYMGEG
+221 TLTGGITLNYMDEG

-248 FAAGKITNLG
+248 FTAGKITYLG
-258 VLDIANF
+258 ALDANNF

-277 KESNPNIGWR
+277 KESNPHIQWT
-287 ANPDGTVSLDEDNKL
+287 ANPDGTVSLDENNRME
-302 QIIMNGGTFLDLPNK
+302 IIMNRGTFLDLQNK

-330 LEHLDCMGNQLT
+330 LETLNCSGNQLT

-350 NLKNLFCSDNQ
+350 K
-361 LTTLDVTKLT
+361 
-371 DLETLDC
+371 
-378 MGNQLTTLDVTGLT
+378 
-392 SLMFLV
+392 LMFLV

-407 DVTGLTSLV
+407 DVTGLTSLTD
-416 NLLCSDNQLTALDV
+416 LECS
-430 TGLTNLTSLH
+430 
-440 CNDNQLVSLNVSTL
+440 DNQLVSLDVSTL
-454 EELKTLWCHGNKM
+454 EELGILWCHGNKM
-467 TALNITHNAY
+467 TALDITHNAD
-477 LGDLTCGNQ
+477 LGDLKCGNQ

-502 FWDRML
+502 FWDRMKCT
-508 DRHSDENSNVTTNV
+508 DFS
-522 IEAPVNADHDGYEED
+522 
-537 GETVDW
+537 

>member
-15 NEEIIENNESGSTG
+15 NEEILENNESGSTG

-40 QTRTSLGE
+40 QTRTSLAE

-71 KFEATEVSGST
+71 KFEATEVRGST

-88 AKVTDTYTA
+88 AAETDTYTA

-117 LPATQTAVAGGFA
+117 LPATQTATAGGFA
-130 EGLNPSWAQATDGSK
+130 EGLNPSRAQATGGSK
-145 NLTFRNLCALAK
+145 NLEFQNLCALAK
-157 FTVDA
+157 FTVEA

-167 VTLTANQESDA
+167 VTLTANNTGDA

-201 VTLTGTFTKGE
+201 VTLTGTFTRGE

-221 MLTGGITLNYMGEG
+221 TLMGGITLNYMGEG

-248 FAAGKITNLG
+248 FTAGKITNLG
-258 VLDIANF
+258 ALDIANF

-277 KESNPNIGWR
+277 EEFNPYIGWT
-287 ANPDGTVSLDEDNKL
+287 ANPDGTVSLDEYNRM
-302 QIIMNGGTFLDLPNK
+302 QIIMNGGTFLFLRNK

-330 LEHLDCMGNQLT
+330 LETLDCIGNQLT

-350 NLKNLFCSDNQ
+350 KLK
-361 LTTLDVTKLT
+361 
-371 DLETLDC
+371 
-378 MGNQLTTLDVTGLT
+378 
-392 SLMFLV
+392 FLV

-407 DVTGLTSLV
+407 DVTGLT
-416 NLLCSDNQLTALDV
+416 
-430 TGLTNLTSLH
+430 NLTWLQ
-440 CNDNQLVSLNVSTL
+440 CNDNQLVSLDISTL
-454 EELKTLWCHGNKM
+454 EELEILWCHGNKM
-467 TALNITHNAY
+467 TALDITNNAY
-477 LGDLTCGNQ
+477 FGELKCGNQ

-508 DRHSDENSNVTTNV
+508 DMYSDENSNVTTNV
-522 IEAPVNADHDGYEED
+522 IEAPVNADHDGYEEVG
-537 GETVDW
+537 GEPVLQ

>member
-103 DGTLTLDNT
+103 DGTLTLTHD

-117 LPATQTAVAGGFA
+117 LPATQTATAGGFA

-145 NLTFRNLCALAK
+145 NLTFQNLCALAK

-178 LAGGLTYT
+178 LSGGLTYT

-221 MLTGGITLNYMGEG
+221 TLTGGITLNYMGEG

-287 ANPDGTVSLDEDNKL
+287 ANPDGTVSLDEDNKF
-302 QIIMNGGTFLDLPNK
+302 QIRRNGRTFLDLRNK

-330 LEHLDCMGNQLT
+330 LEHLDCSGNQLT

-350 NLKNLFCSDNQ
+350 K
-361 LTTLDVTKLT
+361 
-371 DLETLDC
+371 
-378 MGNQLTTLDVTGLT
+378 
-392 SLMFLV
+392 LMFLI
-398 CNDNQLTAL
+398 CADNQLTAL
-407 DVTGLTSLV
+407 DVTGLTSLTY
-416 NLLCSDNQLTALDV
+416 LK
-430 TGLTNLTSLH
+430 

-454 EELKTLWCHGNKM
+454 EELKILWCDGNKM
-467 TALNITHNAY
+467 TALDITQNAD
-477 LGDLTCGNQ
+477 LGELKCGNQ

-508 DRHSDENSNVTTNV
+508 DMYSDENSNVTTNV
-522 IEAPVNADHDGYEED
+522 IEAPVNADHDGYEDD

>member
-117 LPATQTAVAGGFA
+117 LPATQTATAGGFA
-130 EGLNPSWAQATDGSK
+130 NGLNPSWAQATDGSK

-178 LAGGLTYT
+178 LSGGLTYT

-221 MLTGGITLNYMGEG
+221 TLTGGITLNYMGEG

-248 FAAGKITNLG
+248 FTAGKITYLG
-258 VLDIANF
+258 ALDANNF

-277 KESNPNIGWR
+277 EDFNPNIGWR
-287 ANPDGTVSLDEDNKL
+287 ANPDGTVSLDEYNRM
-302 QIIMNGGTFLDLPNK
+302 QIIMNGGTFLFLRNK

-330 LEHLDCMGNQLT
+330 LETLDCMDNQLT

-350 NLKNLFCSDNQ
+350 NL
-361 LTTLDVTKLT
+361 T
-371 DLETLDC
+371 DLEC
-378 MGNQLTTLDVTGLT
+378 NGNQLGSLD
-392 SLMFLV
+392 
-398 CNDNQLTAL
+398 
-407 DVTGLTSLV
+407 
-416 NLLCSDNQLTALDV
+416 
-430 TGLTNLTSLH
+430 
-440 CNDNQLVSLNVSTL
+440 VSTL
-454 EELKTLWCHGNKM
+454 KELKILWCHGNKM
-467 TALNITHNAY
+467 TALDITHNAY
-477 LGDLTCGNQ
+477 LGELKCGNQ

-508 DRHSDENSNVTTNV
+508 NMYSDENSNVTTNF
-522 IEAPVNADHDGYEED
+522 IETPVNADHDGYEEVG
-537 GETVDW
+537 GEPVLQ

>member
-1 MTIAALALLLAACG
+1 MKAKHIVLVAAALALAACG
-15 NEEIIENNESGSTG
+15 NEEILENNESGSTG
-29 KVHMTFTAGMP
+29 KVHMTFTAGTP

-145 NLTFRNLCALAK
+145 NLTFQNLCALAK

-167 VTLTANQESDA
+167 VTLTANNTGDA
-178 LAGGLTYT
+178 LAGELTYT

-201 VTLTGTFTKGE
+201 VKMTGTFTKGE
-212 EYYFVVAPG
+212 TYYFVVAPG
-221 MLTGGITLNYMGEG
+221 TLTGGITLNYMGEG

-241 TTQKEVT
+241 TTQSEVT
-248 FAAGKITNLG
+248 FTAGKITYLG

-277 KESNPNIGWR
+277 EEFNPNIQWR
-287 ANPDGTVSLDEDNKL
+287 ANPDGTVSLDEYNRME
-302 QIIMNGGTFLDLPNK
+302 IIMNWVTLLDLQNK
-317 NITSLAGIEYFTD
+317 NITSLAGIEYF
-330 LEHLDCMGNQLT
+330 
-342 TLDVTKLT
+342 
-350 NLKNLFCSDNQ
+350 
-361 LTTLDVTKLT
+361 T

-378 MGNQLTTLDVTGLT
+378 MGNQLTTLDVTKLT
-392 SLMFLV
+392 KLKFLV

-407 DVTGLTSLV
+407 DVTGLTSLK
-416 NLLCSDNQLTALDV
+416 NLFCSDNQLTTLDV
-430 TGLTNLTSLH
+430 TGLTSLTYLE
-440 CNDNQLVSLNVSTL
+440 CNGNQLVSLDVSTL
-454 EELKTLWCHGNKM
+454 EELQILWCHGNKM
-467 TALNITHNAY
+467 KALDITHNAY
-477 LGDLTCGNQ
+477 LGELKCGNQ

-493 LTLWDTKKE
+493 LTLWDTKKK

-508 DRHSDENSNVTTNV
+508 NMYSDENSNVETDIKQSPV
-522 IEAPVNADHDGYEED
+522 EAGHNGYEDD
-537 GETVDW
+537 GGEPVLQ

>member
-1 MTIAALALLLAACG
+1 MKVKHVTTAALALLLAACG
-15 NEEIIENNESGSTG
+15 NEDILENNESGSTG
-29 KVHMTFTAGMP
+29 KVHMTFSAGTP
-40 QTRTSLGE
+40 QTRTSLAD
-48 DGHAVNWTQGD
+48 DGLAVNWTQGD

-117 LPATQTAVAGGFA
+117 LPATQTATAGGFA

-201 VTLTGTFTKGE
+201 VTIKGNFE
-212 EYYFVVAPG
+212 AAKEYYFVVAPG
-221 MLTGGITLNYMGEG
+221 TLTGGITLNYMGEG

-248 FAAGKITNLG
+248 FTAGKITNLG

-265 TEALNAAFANAV
+265 AEALNAAFANAV
-277 KESNPNIGWR
+277 EEFNPNFQWK
-287 ANPDGTVSLDEDNKL
+287 ANPDGTVSLDEYNKF
-302 QIIMNGGTFLDLPNK
+302 QIIMNGGTFLFLRNK

-330 LEHLDCMGNQLT
+330 LETLDCMDNQLTTLDVTKLTNLTGLICAGNQLT

-350 NLKNLFCSDNQ
+350 NL
-361 LTTLDVTKLT
+361 TTLI
-371 DLETLDC
+371 C
-378 MGNQLTTLDVTGLT
+378 SG
-392 SLMFLV
+392 
-398 CNDNQLTAL
+398 NQLTAL
-407 DVTGLTSLV
+407 DVTK
-416 NLLCSDNQLTALDV
+416 
-430 TGLTNLTSLH
+430 LTNLTDLE

-454 EELKTLWCHGNKM
+454 EELKYLWCHGNKM
-467 TALNITHNAY
+467 TALDITNNAY
-477 LGDLTCGNQ
+477 LGDLKCGNQ

-493 LTLWDTKKE
+493 LTLWDTKKA

-508 DRHSDENSNVTTNV
+508 NMYSDENSNVTTNV
-522 IEAPVNADHDGYEED
+522 KKSTDGN
-537 GETVDW
+537 

>member
-1 MTIAALALLLAACG
+1 MKVKHVTTAALALLLAACG
-15 NEEIIENNESGSTG
+15 NEDILENNESGSTG
-29 KVHMTFTAGMP
+29 KVHMTFTAGTP
-40 QTRTSLGE
+40 QTRTSLQPADDEGNS
-48 DGHAVNWTQGD
+48 AVHWTQGD
-59 LVAIYDGTETIC
+59 QVAIWDGTDKSPFTAE
-71 KFEATEVSGST
+71 EVSGST
-82 ATLEGE
+82 ATLKGE
-88 AKVTDTYTA
+88 AAETDTYTA
-97 FYPYTD
+97 FYPFAAATD
-103 DGTLTLDNT
+103 IDNT

-117 LPATQTAVAGGFA
+117 LPAAQTAVAGGFA

-221 MLTGGITLNYMGEG
+221 TLMGGITLNYMGEG

-248 FAAGKITNLG
+248 FTAGKITNLG
-258 VLDIANF
+258 ALDIANF
-265 TEALNAAFANAV
+265 AEALNAAFANAV
-277 KESNPNIGWR
+277 KEFNPYIQWR
-287 ANPDGTVSLDEDNKL
+287 ANPDGTVSLDEYNKF
-302 QIIMNGGTFLDLPNK
+302 QIIRRGGTFLYLRNK
-317 NITSLAGIEYFTD
+317 NITSLAGIEYF
-330 LEHLDCMGNQLT
+330 
-342 TLDVTKLT
+342 
-350 NLKNLFCSDNQ
+350 
-361 LTTLDVTKLT
+361 T

-378 MGNQLTTLDVTGLT
+378 MGNQLTTLDVTKLT

-407 DVTGLTSLV
+407 DVTGLTSLK
-416 NLLCSDNQLTALDV
+416 NLFCSGNQLTTLDV
-430 TGLTNLTSLH
+430 TGLTSLTDLE
-440 CNDNQLVSLNVSTL
+440 CNDNQLVSLDVSTL
-454 EELKTLWCHGNKM
+454 EELQILWCHGNKIP
-467 TALNITHNAY
+467 ALDITNNAY
-477 LGDLTCGNQ
+477 LGDLKCGNQ

-508 DRHSDENSNVTTNV
+508 NMYSDENSNVTTNV
-522 IEAPVNADHDGYEED
+522 KKSTDGN
-537 GETVDW
+537 

>member
-15 NEEIIENNESGSTG
+15 NEEILENNESGSTG
-29 KVHMTFTAGMP
+29 KVHMTFTAGTP
-40 QTRTSLGE
+40 QTRTSLAD

-71 KFEATEVSGST
+71 KFEATEVEGST

-88 AKVTDTYTA
+88 AAETDTYTA

-117 LPATQTAVAGGFA
+117 LPATQTATAGGFA

-145 NLTFRNLCALAK
+145 NLTFQNLCALAK

-167 VTLTANQESDA
+167 VTLTANNTGDA
-178 LAGGLTYT
+178 LAGELTYT
-186 IADGTLTATGSASRS
+186 IDGTLTATGSASRS
-201 VTLTGTFTKGE
+201 VTLTGTFTKAK

-221 MLTGGITLNYMGEG
+221 TLTGGITLNYMDEG

-258 VLDIANF
+258 ALDANNF

-277 KESNPNIGWR
+277 KESNSHIQWR
-287 ANPDGTVSLDEDNKL
+287 ANPDGTVSLDENNRME
-302 QIIMNGGTFLDLPNK
+302 IITNGGTFLDLPNK
-317 NITSLAGIEYFTD
+317 NITSLAGIEYFTA
-330 LEHLDCMGNQLT
+330 LEFLDCSGNQLT

-350 NLKNLFCSDNQ
+350 
-361 LTTLDVTKLT
+361 KLMF
-371 DLETLDC
+371 LIC
-378 MGNQLTTLDVTGLT
+378 AGNQLTTLDVTGLT
-392 SLMFLV
+392 SLTDLV
-398 CNDNQLTAL
+398 CSDNQLTTL
-407 DVTGLTSLV
+407 DVTGLTSLTT
-416 NLLCSDNQLTALDV
+416 LICAGNQLTALDV
-430 TGLTNLTSLH
+430 TGLTNLMSLH

-454 EELKTLWCHGNKM
+454 EELGILWCHGNKM
-467 TALNITHNAY
+467 TALDITHNA
-477 LGDLTCGNQ
+477 DLWDLECGNQ

-493 LTLWDTKKE
+493 LTLWDTQEE
-502 FWDRML
+502 FWNRML
-508 DRHSDENSNVTTNV
+508 DLYSDENSNVETD
-522 IEAPVNADHDGYEED
+522 IKQSPVNADHDGYEED
-537 GETVDW
+537 GGEPVLQ

>member
-1 MTIAALALLLAACG
+1 MKAKHIVLVAAALALAACG

-29 KVHMTFTAGMP
+29 KVHMTFTAGTP
-40 QTRTSLGE
+40 QTRTSLAE
-48 DGHAVNWTQGD
+48 DGHAVNWTLND

-82 ATLEGE
+82 ATLKGE
-88 AKVTDTYTA
+88 AAETDTYTA

-117 LPATQTAVAGGFA
+117 LPAGQTATAGGFA

-145 NLTFRNLCALAK
+145 NLTFHNLCALAK

-178 LAGGLTYT
+178 LAGELTYT
-186 IADGTLTATGSASRS
+186 IADGKLTATGSASRS
-201 VTLTGTFTKGE
+201 VTLTGTFTRGE

-221 MLTGGITLNYMGEG
+221 TLTGGITLNYMDEG

-248 FAAGKITNLG
+248 FTAGKITYLG
-258 VLDIANF
+258 ALDANNF

-277 KESNPNIGWR
+277 KESNPHIQWT
-287 ANPDGTVSLDEDNKL
+287 ANPDGTVSLDENNRME
-302 QIIMNGGTFLDLPNK
+302 IIMNRGTFLDLQNK

-330 LEHLDCMGNQLT
+330 LETLNCSGNQLT

-350 NLKNLFCSDNQ
+350 KLMFLVCNDNQ
-361 LTTLDVTKLT
+361 LTA
-371 DLETLDC
+371 
-378 MGNQLTTLDVTGLT
+378 LDVTGLT

-430 TGLTNLTSLH
+430 TGLTSLTDLECS
-440 CNDNQLVSLNVSTL
+440 DNQLVSLDVSTL
-454 EELKTLWCHGNKM
+454 EELGILWCHGNKM
-467 TALNITHNAY
+467 TALDITHNAD
-477 LGDLTCGNQ
+477 LGDLKCGNQ

-508 DRHSDENSNVTTNV
+508 NMYSDENSNVTTNV

-537 GETVDW
+537 GGEPVLQ